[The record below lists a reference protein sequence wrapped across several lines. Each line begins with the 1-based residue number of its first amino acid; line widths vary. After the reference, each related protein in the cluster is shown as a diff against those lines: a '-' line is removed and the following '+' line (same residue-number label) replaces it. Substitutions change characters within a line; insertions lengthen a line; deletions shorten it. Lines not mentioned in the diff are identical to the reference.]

1 MAIETKI
8 YTLLTG
14 ASTITNI
21 VSTRIYVSTFPD
33 LVTYPSLLF
42 TRTGTEPMN
51 TLDGA
56 LLNAE
61 RVDIQID
68 NFTTSYKTA
77 FELSTVVERVMHD
90 SGTFKSKLIINQDL
104 SQTLPDMKRLYRIS
118 QEYSCWDQ

>member
-51 TLDGA
+51 TLDGV
-56 LLNAE
+56 LSNAE